1 MNKNKKKK
9 APVYREDLT
18 VSKKIVETMEPT
30 IFFIY
35 VLFHLLLL
43 CFLIP
48 SINTISYFEVQYFEK
63 YKKIVVGEVI
73 VARAIGIFFFIHWKN
88 PFLLLI
94 DQEEEKNN

>member
-1 MNKNKKKK
+1 M
-9 APVYREDLT
+9 YREDLT

-73 VARAIGIFFFIHWKN
+73 VARAIGIFFFYT
-88 PFLLLI
+88 L
-94 DQEEEKNN
+94 EESIFVINRPGRRKE